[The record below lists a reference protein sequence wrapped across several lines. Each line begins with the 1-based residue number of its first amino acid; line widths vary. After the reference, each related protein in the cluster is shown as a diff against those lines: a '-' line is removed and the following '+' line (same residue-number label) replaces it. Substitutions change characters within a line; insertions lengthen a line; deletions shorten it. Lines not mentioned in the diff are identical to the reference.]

1 MNDTKQGAHQP
12 MKLHAH
18 EHPHNQAS
26 PQGEA
31 ALWGGPLSQ
40 EGRPHVAGSS
50 RGPNG
55 LQVLKF
61 PTPYESKPITQCA
74 KKGKYFES
82 YTELL

>member
-50 RGPNG
+50 RG
-55 LQVLKF
+55 
-61 PTPYESKPITQCA
+61 A
-74 KKGKYFES
+74 KWPASAKIS
-82 YTELL
+82 YTLRV